1 MSDHTEGEELI
12 ICLDELEKLTDNKIV
27 FLEIAILVVAT
38 FLI

>member
-1 MSDHTEGEELI
+1 LDHAEGGEFI
-12 ICLDELEKLTDNKIV
+12 IFLDELEKLTNSKIV